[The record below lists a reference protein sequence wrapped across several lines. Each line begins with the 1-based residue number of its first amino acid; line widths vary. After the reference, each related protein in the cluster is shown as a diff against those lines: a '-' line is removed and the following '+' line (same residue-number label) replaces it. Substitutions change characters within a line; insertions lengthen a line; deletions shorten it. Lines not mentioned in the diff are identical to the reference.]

1 MTSMLMFYHLVVASS
16 ISCLKF
22 LLMPSYYS
30 TDFEVHRNWLALTS
44 SKPISQW
51 YFDTTSK
58 WTLDYPPLFAWFEMG
73 LSLVAPLFDPKM
85 LVLSKKPYSSYYTIF
100 YQRLS
105 VIVTD
110 LIYIYAAF
118 QWIKLLRKNKNLA
131 KYKIRDELYHPAV
144 ILSFLLLWNPG
155 LLIVDH
161 IHFQYNGLLSGIFL
175 LSLARMAEEKFLESA
190 FWFTILLNMKH
201 IYLYVAPAY
210 FIYLLRVYCF
220 DKDLQFLRNNF
231 VKLSSIVGGIFIFSL
246 GPFIVMG
253 QLGQLFSRLFPFGR
267 GLTHAYWAPNFWAL
281 YNGVDKVLSILL
293 SKKVGSAS
301 MTGGL
306 VQQYQHTVL
315 PNVPPFG
322 PTLISFLSMLPILT
336 LLWKKCDQ
344 QGHSPTLFI
353 RSVILCAFSSF
364 IFGYHV
370 HEKAILMIIL
380 PLTPLALISPMD
392 ANIFFMLSTIGTYSL
407 FPLLFKTGETP
418 TKICLLLLFTIY
430 CYQALTKVN
439 FQDKQQSA
447 SLLLPKLDLLF
458 LLGIPFLQIYQ
469 TFGPYFIPFYSS
481 LPFLPLLLT
490 SIYCALGVMYLY
502 VKSYLS
508 TYKLRNIE
516 EF

>member
-1 MTSMLMFYHLVVASS
+1 MFYHLVVASS
-16 ISCLKF
+16 VTCLKF

-30 TDFEVHRNWLALTS
+30 TDFEVHRNWLAITNN
-44 SKPISQW
+44 KPISQW
-51 YFDTTSK
+51 YTESTSQ

-73 LSLVAPLFDPKM
+73 LSLVAPFFDPKM
-85 LVLSKKPYSSYYTIF
+85 LRISAKPYSSYYTIF
-100 YQRLS
+100 FQRLT
-105 VIVTD
+105 VIITD
-110 LIYIYAAF
+110 LIFVYAVF
-118 QWIKLLRKNKNLA
+118 QWIKLLKTNKHLQR
-131 KYKIRDELYHPAV
+131 YKIRDELYHPAV
-144 ILSFLLLWNPG
+144 VLSFLFLWNPG

-161 IHFQYNGLLSGIFL
+161 IHFQYNGLLSGILL
-175 LSLARMAEEKFLESA
+175 LSLARMVEEKFIESA
-190 FWFTILLNMKH
+190 FWFSILLNMKH

-220 DKDLQFLRNNF
+220 DKDLKFLRVNF
-231 VKLSSIVGGIFIFSL
+231 AKLSSIVGGIFIFSL

-253 QLGQLFSRLFPFGR
+253 QMKQLFARLFPFGR

-293 SKKVGSAS
+293 SRKAENAA

-306 VQQYQHTVL
+306 VKQYQHAVL
-315 PNVPPFG
+315 PSVPLFS
-322 PTLISFLSMLPILT
+322 PTIISFLSMVPILIQ
-336 LLWKKCDQ
+336 LWKKCDQ

-392 ANIFFMLSTIGTYSL
+392 ANIFFMLSSIGTYSL

-418 TKICLLLLFTIY
+418 VKICLLLLYSIY
-430 CYQALTKVN
+430 SYQALTKIN
-439 FQDKQQSA
+439 FFDKPGAA
-447 SLLLPKLDLLF
+447 SLLLPTLDRLF
-458 LLGIPFLQIYQ
+458 LLGIPILQLYQ
-469 TFGPYFIPFYSS
+469 TLGPYVIPFYSK

-490 SIYCALGVMYLY
+490 STYCALGVVYLY
-502 VKSYLS
+502 VKSYLL
-508 TYKLRNIE
+508 TFKLRNVE